1 MSGRIAKSQIPT
13 RSRLSLPP
21 DASFALMTAKNSLR
35 ERVELDTFRN
45 ARGRTD
51 LEGPPLPD
59 PSQGCV
65 YYEVQVGKA
74 NENDPLGERGSKRLV
89 LEVNTSSWQ
98 IMEIYYTDEHYA
110 KFSFFRLL

>member
-51 LEGPPLPD
+51 HEGPPLPD

-74 NENDPLGERGSKRLV
+74 NENDPPGRTRLQAAGSRGEYFELADHG
-89 LEVNTSSWQ
+89 
-98 IMEIYYTDEHYA
+98 D
-110 KFSFFRLL
+110 LLHG